1 MTKQKLRQKYRQIR
15 LMMDARLV
23 EDSSL
28 AICRRAF
35 AEIDWSKTNRI
46 CSYDPI
52 TELNEVDIKPL
63 LKTIGY
69 KYPGIKIKVL
79 GQSQKQPVPNAK
91 FDLIL
96 IPCLAF
102 DKNNYRL
109 GWGGGFYDKFLAGQ
123 PQALKVGLCFASG
136 FVKAGLPIEPHDV
149 KLDMIIT
156 EEKVYQP

>member
-1 MTKQKLRQKYRQIR
+1 MTKQKLRQKYRQVR
-15 LMMDARLV
+15 LMMTPRSV
-23 EDSSL
+23 EDGSL

>member
-63 LKTIGY
+63 LKSIGY
-69 KYPGIKIKVL
+69 KYPDIKIKIL
-79 GQSQKQPVPNAK
+79 KQSKKATTPDTK
-91 FDLIL
+91 FDLIFV
-96 IPCLAF
+96 PCLAF
-102 DKNNYRL
+102 DNDNYRM
-109 GWGGGFYDKFLAGQ
+109 GWGGGFYDRFLAGQ
-123 PQALKVGLCFASG
+123 PQALKVALCFANG

-149 KLDMIIT
+149 KLDIIIT

>member
-123 PQALKVGLCFASG
+123 PQALKVGLCFVSG